1 MWQALAS
8 ARGVHRTGGKR
19 LRGSGLG
26 WRTAVPHAVQG
37 SDRRCCRLQKVTLGT
52 LFAPMA
58 GFILRGSLHSFAKDS
73 PCPPLPS
80 HP

>member
-1 MWQALAS
+1 A
-8 ARGVHRTGGKR
+8 GGKR

-26 WRTAVPHAVQG
+26 GARPNRMPDAG
-37 SDRRCCRLQKVTLGT
+37 SDRQCCRLQKVTLGT
-52 LFAPMA
+52 LFVPMA

-73 PCPPLPS
+73 PCLPLPS